1 MKKKILMTSILIT
14 FFIGGVSASKVIPK
28 NIKNNVLLTT
38 NSNISYGTN
47 NLSDI
52 SSSNP
57 LNFDSPQANSNG
69 VLERMPTTEI
79 NTKYGVMQ
87 ITQEAKGYQCKNL
100 TNPNAPILN
109 VATVNNIY
117 TVGGQVDLQALITPE
132 IVNASGQQIQGQI
145 IFPEVNTK
153 TPNYGAKYVE
163 AVGENG
169 AITVAPFIYN
179 TVQFKSSVTLS
190 SYNDV
195 KNLNINDVLEGGGSS
210 DLRFYIGNYN
220 QGSNTVVIGLSRG
233 MASVQQEIGINIA
246 NSTAVA
252 PTPNQNNTK
261 TENVNISKSSTKVPF
276 LISLLINKFT
286 YIVTGA
292 ILILIVAYFCFIGE
306 KRK

>member
-1 MKKKILMTSILIT
+1 MRKKILVLSVLLTL
-14 FFIGGVSASKVIPK
+14 FIGGTTLATEKTENK
-28 NIKNNVLLTT
+28 VLLTN
-38 NSNISYGTN
+38 NSNITYGTN
-47 NLSDI
+47 DLSDI
-52 SSSNP
+52 SSANP

-100 TNPNAPILN
+100 SNANAPILN

-117 TVGGQVDLQALITPE
+117 TVGGQVDLEALITPE
-132 IVNASGQQIQGQI
+132 IVNSSGQQIQGQI

-169 AITVAPFIYN
+169 AITVAPFVYN

-210 DLRFYIGNYN
+210 DLRFYIGNYT
-220 QGSNTVVIGLSRG
+220 QGSDTVVVGLNRG
-233 MASVQQEIGINIA
+233 MASVQQEIGINIKS
-246 NSTAVA
+246 STAVT
-252 PTPNQNNTK
+252 PTPNQNNTN
-261 TENVNISKSSTKVPF
+261 TGNINISKNSAKVPF

-286 YIVTGA
+286 YIITGA